1 MAKRVSAETITE
13 ITSSPDFAPAG
24 SKVSTPP
31 SADDLIAEA
40 RSEITGRIDRFTRL
54 LKGAL
59 PEEDALRARESLE
72 KAHRHKQ
79 QFDQL
84 IAEVPEGFALV
95 PVYYSK
101 ISQTEN
107 HAVHDEYLSNV
118 RTRFLRFIGENHAD
132 AARALGICEHGI
144 ERMKL
149 GLDPA
154 DEQGRQYEMNIDHII
169 ERAGSGLWAAG
180 KEKDPDQKVEVE
192 DKFRQN
198 HFGNLILIPTKIHDY
213 KNTLNGIQ
221 RIGNLEPGEG
231 KWILM
236 MTPQRSDES
245 PAFICPPQTPGSRW
259 DVLAVKEKDPFTEI
273 HHADFVVKQAA
284 DRVREL
290 RDNPVADKALNTIEE
305 VALRYKR
312 DVAEMAHDKIKGRPS
327 LSKIFNDVL
336 EHDEQARETEKML
349 GPALQEAAQKIAHAF
364 DGVADNLAGAQGKRL
379 LQNFNGFFRGRT
391 VTTLRE
397 NASKLPMDEAK
408 QLTDICAAIE
418 IDMNILMP
426 PKPREEKTD
435 KPDFAKNDGPRQS
448 FNGKSAP
455 HKHAGRNR
463 KRYQGD
469 VLPVAQGEESGN
481 RAADAQSRAGA
492 AAPARNDNA
501 TSAPRSDRKHSGR
514 HVVVKEGW
522 KKKDKRKRR
531 KKSNSVNRR

>member
-13 ITSSPDFAPAG
+13 ITSSPGFIPAG

-31 SADDLIAEA
+31 SADDIVAET
-40 RSEITGRIDRFTRL
+40 RSEIAGRIDRFTRL
-54 LKGAL
+54 LKGPL

-72 KAHRHKQ
+72 KAHRHSQ
-79 QFDQL
+79 QFEQL
-84 IAEVPEGFALV
+84 IAEVPEGFSLV

-101 ISQTEN
+101 ITQTEN
-107 HAVHDEYLSNV
+107 QAVHDEYLSNV
-118 RTRFLRFIGENHAD
+118 RTRFLKFIGESHAD

-144 ERMKL
+144 ERMKM

-180 KEKDPDQKVEVE
+180 KEKDPDQKPEVE

-221 RIGNLEPGEG
+221 RIGNLQPGEG

-236 MTPQRSDES
+236 MAPQRSDEN
-245 PAFICPPQTPGSRW
+245 PAFICPPQTKGSRW
-259 DVLAVKEKDPFTEI
+259 DILAVKEKDPFTEI

-284 DRVREL
+284 DRMREL
-290 RDNPVADKALNTIEE
+290 RANPVADKALNTIEQ
-305 VALRYKR
+305 VALGYKR
-312 DVAEMAHDKIKGRPS
+312 DVADMAHDKIKGRPS

-336 EHDEQARETEKML
+336 EHDEQARDTEKML
-349 GPALQEAAQKIAHAF
+349 RPALQEAAQKIARAF

-391 VTTLRE
+391 VSALRE

-408 QLTDICAAIE
+408 QLTDICAAIDV
-418 IDMNILMP
+418 DMNILMP

-435 KPDFAKNDGPRQS
+435 KPDFAKKDGARQS
-448 FNGKSAP
+448 FNGKSGSY
-455 HKHAGRNR
+455 KHGGKNR
-463 KRYQGD
+463 KNYRSG
-469 VLPVAQGEESGN
+469 VVPFAQNEDAGV
-481 RAADAQSRAGA
+481 RAADVQNRAGA

-501 TSAPRSDRKHSGR
+501 ASAGRSDRKHSAR
-514 HVVVKEGW
+514 HVAVKDGW
-522 KKKDKRKRR
+522 KKKTKRKKH